1 MLLLPLQALAS
12 GLLACEQHQKSA
24 MSQLHQVSE
33 QNSHT
38 MTAATPDCH
47 GQLAPRASSTDETS
61 SPPAPELECR
71 HCINTCQT
79 KLGLDDSN
87 SDRLAAYTSD
97 DSLNSGV
104 SVTLPGFNNLPQ
116 RPPCV

>member
-12 GLLACEQHQKSA
+12 GLLACEQHQ
-24 MSQLHQVSE
+24 MSQVS
-33 QNSHT
+33 QRQQDSHV

-47 GQLAPRASSTDETS
+47 GQSVQRVSSTDERS
-61 SPPAPELECR
+61 STPAPELECR

-87 SDRLAAYTSD
+87 SDRLAAYMSD
-97 DSLNSGV
+97 NSLNSGV

-116 RPPCV
+116 RPPCF